1 MKKIFFLDK
10 LLDMGL
16 SSEIYLDIYQNYN
29 ECFEEEVAVQ
39 VQEKVDRTVA
49 KITMQLENKLRNE
62 IRQEE
67 LITGIAKISAELQT
81 LRLLLEK
88 ACSPTPR
95 QDTVNVKNSVNLPT
109 YDRLWNKI
117 RKIQKEKGITDSEL
131 AKLFGLSKRTL
142 SRYDKSACPLKMENL
157 SNFIDSI
164 GGFLKIVC

>member
-1 MKKIFFLDK
+1 MKKYFLDK

-16 SSEIYLDIYQNYN
+16 SSGVYLDIYQNFT
-29 ECFEEEVAVQ
+29 ECFEEEVAAQ
-39 VQEKVDRTVA
+39 VQEKVDRIVA

-67 LITGIAKISAELQT
+67 LIKGIAKISAELQT

-95 QDTVNVKNSVNLPT
+95 QETVKIKNSVNLPT

-117 RKIQKEKGITDSEL
+117 RKLQKEKGITESEL
-131 AKLFGLSKRTL
+131 ANLFGLSKRTL
-142 SRYDKSACPLKMENL
+142 SRYDKSARPLTMEKL
-157 SNFIDSI
+157 ANFLDSI